1 MTEWI
6 AQIAPLRKALQL
18 KKANDRSV
26 LLSINQI
33 THYFKKM
40 GDWRWCFE
48 KNLFSL
54 HSTPNEM

>member
-6 AQIAPLRKALQL
+6 AQAAPLRKALQL
-18 KKANDRSV
+18 KKANDLSL
-26 LLSINQI
+26 LLSINEI

-40 GDWRWCFE
+40 DDWRWCFE

-54 HSTPNEM
+54 HSTPKEM